1 MRLPIRLLAVAAM
14 VLVSACARED
24 LTAPPESLGNF
35 RLGYAIVVAKNAQ
48 VAGPSRTV
56 TDEEWQAALKEEIVK
71 RTGRYDGDKL
81 YHLGINIDAYALAYP
96 GIPLVISPK
105 SILVISANVWD
116 DSAQRRINAEPKQIT
131 VFEPFSGETL
141 LGSGLLQDKETQMRN
156 LSEAA
161 ARQINAWLVENKAWF
176 TPEAAA
182 ARALLPPA
190 TGGVAAAGVAASA
203 PKTAP
208 ARREPAA
215 AARPAAA
222 PAPAPAPAAA
232 TARPAAEPAT
242 PARRTRS
249 APLPCTAGQPCPGI
263 DTAVPNSATSVP
275 GLTLP

>member
-1 MRLPIRLLAVAAM
+1 MTSLPRRLLAIAAI

-24 LTAPPESLGNF
+24 LSAPPEALGNF
-35 RLGYAIVVAKNAQ
+35 QLGHTIIVAKNAQ

-56 TDEEWQAALKEEIVK
+56 TDEEWQAALQGEILK
-71 RTGRYDGDKL
+71 RTGRYEGDKL

-105 SILVISANVWD
+105 SILVVSANVWD

-141 LGSGLLQDKETQMRN
+141 LGSGLMQDKQAQMTN

-161 ARQINAWLVENKAWF
+161 ARQINDWLVENKAWF

-182 ARALLPPA
+182 ARALLP
-190 TGGVAAAGVAASA
+190 AAAGGAAASV
-203 PKTAP
+203 PP
-208 ARREPAA
+208 PGQVPAA
-215 AARPAAA
+215 ARTATAAPAPAGAPAAPPAPVVVARPAAA
-222 PAPAPAPAAA
+222 APPAPAVQ
-232 TARPAAEPAT
+232 ARPAPV
-242 PARRTRS
+242 
-249 APLPCTAGQPCPGI
+249 PCTAGQPCQGI
-263 DTAVPNSATSVP
+263 DTGVRNSATSVP

>member
-1 MRLPIRLLAVAAM
+1 MTSLPRRLLAIAAIA
-14 VLVSACARED
+14 LVSACAAED
-24 LTAPPESLGNF
+24 LTAPPEALGNF
-35 RLGYAIVVAKNAQ
+35 QLGHTIIVAKNAQ

-56 TDEEWQAALKEEIVK
+56 TDEEWQASLQAEIVK

-105 SILVISANVWD
+105 SILVVSANVWD

-141 LGSGLLQDKETQMRN
+141 LGSGLTQTKEDQMRN

-161 ARQINAWLVENKAWF
+161 ARQINDWLVENKAWF

-182 ARALLPPA
+182 ARALLPAAAGGAAASVPPPGQVPA
-190 TGGVAAAGVAASA
+190 AAKPVAAA
-203 PKTAP
+203 AP
-208 ARREPAA
+208 AAPAPTAVARPATAAPAA
-215 AARPAAA
+215 AARA
-222 PAPAPAPAAA
+222 PV
-232 TARPAAEPAT
+232 
-242 PARRTRS
+242 
-249 APLPCTAGQPCPGI
+249 PCTAGQPCQGI
-263 DTAVPNSATSVP
+263 DTGVRNSATSVP

>member
-1 MRLPIRLLAVAAM
+1 MTSLPRRLLAPRLLVLAAIALVA
-14 VLVSACARED
+14 ACARED
-24 LTAPPESLGNF
+24 LTAPPEALGNF
-35 RLGYAIVVAKNAQ
+35 QLGHTIIVAKNAQ

-56 TDEEWQAALKEEIVK
+56 TDEEWQAALQGEILK

-105 SILVISANVWD
+105 SILVVSANVWD
-116 DSAQRRINAEPKQIT
+116 DSAQRRINAAPKQIT

-141 LGSGLLQDKETQMRN
+141 LGSGLLQDKEAQMTN

-161 ARQINAWLVENKAWF
+161 ARQINDWLVENKAWF

-182 ARALLPPA
+182 ARALLP
-190 TGGVAAAGVAASA
+190 AAAGGAAASVPA
-203 PKTAP
+203 PGQVPAAAKPVAP
-208 ARREPAA
+208 APAAAPDPVA

-222 PAPAPAPAAA
+222 APAAA
-232 TARPAAEPAT
+232 PVSTARSSPV
-242 PARRTRS
+242 
-249 APLPCTAGQPCPGI
+249 PCTVGQPCQGI
-263 DTAVPNSATSVP
+263 DTGVHNSATSVP

>member
-1 MRLPIRLLAVAAM
+1 MTSLPRRLLAPRLLALAAI

-24 LTAPPESLGNF
+24 LSAPPEALGNF
-35 RLGYAIVVAKNAQ
+35 QLGHTIIVAKNAQ

-56 TDEEWQAALKEEIVK
+56 TDEEWQAALQGEILK

-105 SILVISANVWD
+105 SILVVSANVWD

-141 LGSGLLQDKETQMRN
+141 LGSGLLQDKQAQMTN

-161 ARQINAWLVENKAWF
+161 ARQINDWLVENKAWF

-182 ARALLPPA
+182 ARALLPAAAGGAAASVPA
-190 TGGVAAAGVAASA
+190 PGRVPAAAQPVAAAPA
-203 PKTAP
+203 PTPAP
-208 ARREPAA
+208 A
-215 AARPAAA
+215 AAA
-222 PAPAPAPAAA
+222 PAPAAPAPARKAA
-232 TARPAAEPAT
+232 V
-242 PARRTRS
+242 
-249 APLPCTAGQPCPGI
+249 PCTAGQPCQGI
-263 DTAVPNSATSVP
+263 DTGVRNSATSVP